1 MMIHH
6 TYIPRCFELD
16 FVIFKQKHGKST
28 SRQLCKLIR
37 ESLDID
43 N

>member
-6 TYIPRCFELD
+6 TYIPQCFELD
-16 FVIFKQKHGKST
+16 FVIFKQKHGRNT

-37 ESLDID
+37 ENLE
-43 N
+43 NGN